1 MNEYDYCLHC
11 AKYRLYNITQNFRL
25 LCKSSRNFAKNTH
38 AFKHLYFHF
47 ICCEIVVAILSL
59 CSEYTAMHVNLCI
72 QAFVYVHI
80 YVCSTRSTSC
90 QLMHVTHTPCRNTI
104 VLNIRIKYY
113 CYFLNHII
121 PSLTH
126 THTELCAD

>member
-1 MNEYDYCLHC
+1 
-11 AKYRLYNITQNFRL
+11 
-25 LCKSSRNFAKNTH
+25 
-38 AFKHLYFHF
+38 
-47 ICCEIVVAILSL
+47 
-59 CSEYTAMHVNLCI
+59 MHVKLCI
-72 QAFVYVHI
+72 QAFMYVHI

-90 QLMHVTHTPCRNTI
+90 QLMHVTHTPCRNTK

-126 THTELCAD
+126 GTMRRLTICYVCICIYVYDFFLTALWQWRVLT